1 MTEMMP
7 IQDLMNRI
15 RWDAGFG
22 ASTFEIGYLD
32 HLKGAII
39 RIPFRRIHWGRG
51 NRFSFDFE
59 DEEGETRSI
68 PLHRI
73 REVYRDGALIWSRP
87 HQQSEKAR

>member
-1 MTEMMP
+1 MIP
-7 IQDLMNRI
+7 IQDLINRI

-32 HLKGAII
+32 HLRGAVI
-39 RIPFRRIHWGRG
+39 RIPFRRMRWVPG

-73 REVYRDGALIWSRP
+73 REVYRDGVLIWSRP
-87 HQQSEKAR
+87 RQRGGQAR

>member
-1 MTEMMP
+1 MP

-22 ASTFEIGYLD
+22 TSAFEIGYLD
-32 HLKGAII
+32 HLKGTII
-39 RIPFRRIHWGRG
+39 RIPFRRIRWVRG

-68 PLHRI
+68 PLHRVQ
-73 REVYRDGALIWSRP
+73 EVYRDGMLIWKRP
-87 HQQSEKAR
+87 RQGGEKTP